1 MRILKKI
8 FGKRKKDKSVSG
20 NSKEMEL
27 AKTEN
32 NSDSIKTKLKFIH
45 NVLKEFYPY
54 SFDELEHSLELEK
67 YLDNKINYWVKVAKQ
82 FDKLSIEP
90 KNKNKIRLDILG
102 DSFRAIKKDNNQIT
116 YYPLFEKCL
125 NIRFQEFI
133 KFRSQKG
140 SFELRKVVL
149 TTDHRRQSYD
159 GGYSCYCEDT
169 KSTFEINPTRY
180 LYEPMIKLIT
190 GQTSD
195 IFRARFMKFGVIVSN
210 NSFLIEPLFD
220 NIHYYTRHNVFC
232 GLIKD
237 KEKRND
243 DFDNTTYYKKY
254 FFDILGNLIFEIR
267 GEYEKW
273 FLPEIGINYNLS
285 KENNKIEIKT
295 ELIDKNYSKIF
306 SSSFYTNGS
315 SYNET
320 TGLIDNYNNQI
331 LPKKYR
337 DLIVFEKEQ
346 TILAS
351 KDDKIYLFQLN
362 NIDVVKNLEC
372 NTFIDDNDYTKEE
385 EISSYTR
392 VVKKNQTEYENEIID
407 LWGLINAQGEY
418 QIPSEYNYLER
429 SNNLNYYKVFKAP
442 ALRDNHLNW
451 FELEGELFSYNN
463 TEESYNWWSDYES
476 GSFTSCLYVISSW
489 KGNYLGIVDIN
500 NNVIIPKKYSWIE
513 FISSK
518 LLEVS
523 MDSEVI
529 NYYDKDGDGENTYI
543 MGGKFGV
550 IDINNKLVVPLE
562 YDIIQLREEKIY
574 AQKTSS
580 HTLNENEP
588 YDIYDLKGNK
598 T

>member
-1 MRILKKI
+1 MRIFKNI
-8 FGKRKKDKSVSG
+8 FSKRKKDKSESG
-20 NSKEMEL
+20 SKKIGL
-27 AKTEN
+27 VNTEN
-32 NSDSIKTKLKFIH
+32 TSYPTQSKLKFIY
-45 NVLKEFYPY
+45 NGLKEFYPY
-54 SFDELEHSLELEK
+54 SFDELEQSLKLEFD
-67 YLDNKINYWVKVAKQ
+67 LDNKLNYWIKVVEQ
-82 FDKLSIEP
+82 FNKLSIEP

-102 DSFRAIKKDNNQIT
+102 DSFRAIKKENNQIM

-125 NIRFQEFI
+125 DIRFQEFI
-133 KFRSQKG
+133 KSRSQKG
-140 SFELRKVVL
+140 SFELRKVEL
-149 TTDHRRQSYD
+149 TTSNRRQSYD
-159 GGYSCYCEDT
+159 GGYSCRCEDT
-169 KSTFEINPTRY
+169 KSTFEISPNRY
-180 LYEPMIKLIT
+180 LYEHMKKLIT
-190 GQTSD
+190 GQTCD
-195 IFRARFMKFGVIVSN
+195 IFTARFMKCGVIVSN
-210 NSFLIEPLFD
+210 NSFLIEPLFN
-220 NIHYYTRHNVFC
+220 NIHYYARHNVFC

-237 KEKRND
+237 NEKRNT
-243 DFDNTTYYKKY
+243 DFDNTTYHKKY
-254 FFDILGNLIFEIR
+254 FFDVLGNLIFETR
-267 GEYEKW
+267 GEYKTR
-273 FLPEIGINYNLS
+273 FLPEIGINYNLPE
-285 KENNKIEIKT
+285 ENNIVEIKA
-295 ELIDKNYSKIF
+295 ELVNRDYRKIF
-306 SSSFYTNGS
+306 SSSYYTNNN
-315 SYNET
+315 SYEGT
-320 TGLIDNYNNQI
+320 TGLINNNNDQI
-331 LPKKYR
+331 LPKKYG

-351 KDDKIYLFQLN
+351 KDDKVYLFQLN
-362 NIDVVKNLEC
+362 NIDVVKTLEC

-385 EISSYTR
+385 EISPYTR

-442 ALRDNHLNW
+442 ALSDNHLNW
-451 FELEGELFSYNN
+451 FEQEGELFSYNN

-523 MDSEVI
+523 IDSEVI
-529 NYYDKDGDGENTYI
+529 NYYDKDGDGENTYV

-550 IDINNKLVVPLE
+550 MDINNKLIVPLE

-580 HTLNENEP
+580 HTLNKDEP
-588 YDIYDLKGNK
+588 YDIYDFNGNK